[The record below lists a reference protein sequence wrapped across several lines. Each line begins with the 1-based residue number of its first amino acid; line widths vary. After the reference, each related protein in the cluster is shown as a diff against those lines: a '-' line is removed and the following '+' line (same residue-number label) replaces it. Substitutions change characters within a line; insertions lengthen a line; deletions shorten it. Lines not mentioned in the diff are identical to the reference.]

1 MEMQPK
7 TYRAKTIKD
16 AIALVKGDLG
26 GDAMI
31 LNTRK
36 LPFEYGRPARV
47 TDSLFEV
54 TAVSAQAADHLAN
67 IPNEKS
73 YLSQSIRSELISIK
87 EMLYLLNKSGSIWE
101 RVKMNPD
108 VIKLYGIL
116 VKKGINESFVQEF
129 LEKSGAFK
137 SKDCNTLNNLKQKTF
152 KEILK
157 TIKTYNPF
165 KTDNKKQVVASFLG
179 PTGVGKTTTIAKLAA
194 NLCLQQKKRVGL
206 VSIDSYRIAAMEQL
220 KTYARILGIPCL
232 PAFNKKDMRFALR
245 RLQEKDVILIDTAGR
260 SHYDTNH
267 INELTTLLSG
277 DIPVERHLV
286 LSITTN
292 EMELEAASEKFG
304 RLGFQSYVFTKLDEA
319 KCRGAIL
326 NQIMRMR
333 VPISFVTNGQRVPE
347 DIAVASKIGILRLLF
362 DTTK

>member
-1 MEMQPK
+1 MQPK

-26 GDAMI
+26 ADAMI

-36 LPFEYGRPARV
+36 LPIEYERPV
-47 TDSLFEV
+47 GITGSLFEV
-54 TAVSAQAADHLAN
+54 TAVPVQRTGQSE
-67 IPNEKS
+67 IFPTEKS
-73 YLSQSIRSELISIK
+73 YLSGSIKSELISIK

-101 RVKMNPD
+101 RVKMNPE
-108 VIKLYGIL
+108 VIKLYGML
-116 VKKGINESFVQEF
+116 VKKGIDESFVQEF
-129 LEKSGAFK
+129 LEKSGVFK
-137 SKDCNTLNNLKQKTF
+137 SRCNTLDNLRQKTF

-157 TIKTYNPF
+157 VIKTCNPF

-232 PAFNKKDMRFALR
+232 PAFNKKDMQFALS
-245 RLQEKDVILIDTAGR
+245 RLREKDVILIDTAGR
-260 SHYDTNH
+260 SHYDANH
-267 INELTTLLSG
+267 INELITLLGG

-292 EMELEAASEKFG
+292 ETEIKAAAEKFG
-304 RLGFQSYVFTKLDEA
+304 RLGFQSYVFTKVDEA
-319 KCRGAIL
+319 KYRGTIV
-326 NQIMRMR
+326 NQIMRMKI
-333 VPISFVTNGQRVPE
+333 PISFVTNGQRVPE

-362 DTTK
+362 DTK